1 LEVLCVGVGFFLR
14 TKATL
19 QHTITSVIY
28 DIICVSH
35 GRVFTVFHP
44 SIICYYVLYAVIVR
58 IIIVYFLALV

>member
-1 LEVLCVGVGFFLR
+1 MLCVGVGFFLR

-19 QHTITSVIY
+19 QYGVTGVIY

-44 SIICYYVLYAVIVR
+44 SIICYYVLYAQVLVV
-58 IIIVYFLALV
+58 VYVVTVTLV